1 MSLAIAEL
9 YKSRPTIKACCPY
22 AGRLFLPSETLVLKR
37 LILFRH
43 NRLEHM
49 RPMLVKFPLS
59 RSFGIC
65 KATALLHPAITAEQK
80 FFGAWVCE
88 FKKSKFFARKG
99 KSAVNSLSVNEHF
112 NALLRKICL
121 FGPHGVRVCYA

>member
-1 MSLAIAEL
+1 MINNSM
-9 YKSRPTIKACCPY
+9 
-22 AGRLFLPSETLVLKR
+22 
-37 LILFRH
+37 H
-43 NRLEHM
+43 NRLEHI
-49 RPMLVKFPLS
+49 RPLLVKFPLS

-99 KSAVNSLSVNEHF
+99 KSAVNSLSINEHF

-121 FGPHGVRVCYA
+121 FGPHVFESVMPIQQGYLRFFKNYNINSRFSLVK